1 MPAEF
6 GSVGLLMP
14 SSRSDIRTDE
24 RDLRSAAGIR
34 EAARVVLVVVL
45 ERVEDAVFERGL
57 RDGVRVLLVVV
68 GHGEDL
74 RLRDHPFLVA
84 DFVERHEV
92 ERAAHHLLALLA
104 VHDLRGTRRAL
115 AGIALS
121 VGFASTPRPRTRIVR
136 EARGNETKRS
146 ARRALALGPP
156 ADLRDPD
163 AIRAGAAG
171 DSFYST
177 RRPDVRRLNRA
188 CAAAHGAGGLGRR
201 AAKVCWRSGSDEGL
215 PKTCNS
221 RHEEARLVASF
232 ARKLSKRRLKHKM
245 KAKTAGTQAWIC
257 SRRHGL

>member
-1 MPAEF
+1 M
-6 GSVGLLMP
+6 
-14 SSRSDIRTDE
+14 
-24 RDLRSAAGIR
+24 
-34 EAARVVLVVVL
+34 VLVVVL

-115 AGIALS
+115 AGIALSVGFASTPRPRTRIVRGARGDETALS